1 MCKHSSQ
8 FLFCLQRPSPDLLL
22 NLFCQQHHNVI
33 ASCHELGHGIGRQGC
48 MLELCQIV
56 ELLADHFCVLA
67 VLVLSNILY
76 QRMVGIQD
84 QGLALAAES
93 THIHAGHGVHLHHIL
108 HTSALFGQ
116 RDHRRDLLVLQLLY
130 LDRDLVI
137 LQSLLHQL
145 ADALSLLFHLFF
157 SLLGSLGL
165 QGIGHIRIDTL
176 ELDSL
181 VLLLQLGDEGLIN
194 IVGQDHSIHL
204 GSLEHID
211 VLALLLFIRYIVD
224 DLLLLLF
231 LGILPGSLI
240 FRLVLYDFGFYLVAV
255 LVYGILLVL
264 FLILRLD
271 LQALGQRQI
280 FAVQILEEDV
290 IIHLLAE
297 LVILQAAE
305 LDEGADVIP
314 VLVVLFLVSLAHTG
328 KLVRYLLGN
337 VLGDLLDK
345 SVVLQCTSGYIQR
358 QIRAVDDTL

>member
-1 MCKHSSQ
+1 
-8 FLFCLQRPSPDLLL
+8 
-22 NLFCQQHHNVI
+22 
-33 ASCHELGHGIGRQGC
+33 
-48 MLELCQIV
+48 MLELSQIIQ
-56 ELLADHFCVLA
+56 LLADHFCILA
-67 VLVLSNILY
+67 VLVLSNVLY

-84 QGLALAAES
+84 QGLALTAES
-93 THIHAGHGVHLHHIL
+93 THIHTGHGVHLHHIL

-116 RDHRRDLLVLQLLY
+116 RDHGRDLLVLQLLY

-181 VLLLQLGDEGLIN
+181 VLLLQLGDEGLID

-231 LGILPGSLI
+231 LGILLGSLI

-271 LQALGQRQI
+271 LQALRQSQI
-280 FAVQILEEDV
+280 LAVQILEEDV
-290 IIHLLAE
+290 IIHLLTE

-305 LDEGADVIP
+305 FDEGTDIIP
-314 VLVVLFLVSLAHTG
+314 VLVVLFLVGLAHTG
-328 KLVRYLLGN
+328 QLVRYLLGN

-358 QIRAVDDTL
+358 QIRTVDDTL

>member
-1 MCKHSSQ
+1 MLKLSQ
-8 FLFCLQRPSPDLLL
+8 IIQ
-22 NLFCQQHHNVI
+22 
-33 ASCHELGHGIGRQGC
+33 
-48 MLELCQIV
+48 
-56 ELLADHFCVLA
+56 LLADHFCILA
-67 VLVLSNILY
+67 VLVLRNVLY

-145 ADALSLLFHLFF
+145 ADTLSLLFHLFF

-181 VLLLQLGDEGLIN
+181 VLLLQLGDEGLID

-231 LGILPGSLI
+231 LGILLGSI
-240 FRLVLYDFGFYLVAV
+240 GFRLVLYYFGFYLVAV
-255 LVYGILLVL
+255 L
-264 FLILRLD
+264 RHPD
-271 LQALGQRQI
+271 L
-280 FAVQILEEDV
+280 
-290 IIHLLAE
+290 
-297 LVILQAAE
+297 
-305 LDEGADVIP
+305 P
-314 VLVVLFLVSLAHTG
+314 S
-328 KLVRYLLGN
+328 
-337 VLGDLLDK
+337 
-345 SVVLQCTSGYIQR
+345 
-358 QIRAVDDTL
+358 